1 MRWMGH
7 PRLLDGEDQLEQGY
21 AEYANACD
29 STAPVPVGIGQ
40 VTTG

>member
-1 MRWMGH
+1 MGH

-29 STAPVPVGIGQ
+29 STAPVPVGKGQ